1 MKSEEIALLF
11 KSALDNFEVIAGQP
25 SDADVVRIG
34 AALCQVVYPIPYD
47 TEKGIH
53 NLTGA
58 ILGDDGYNQEIG
70 A

>member
-11 KSALDNFEVIAGQP
+11 KIALDNFEVIAGQP

-34 AALCQVVYPIPYD
+34 AYPIPYN
-47 TEKGIH
+47 TEKGAH

-58 ILGDDGYNQEIG
+58 ILGDEDFGREHG
-70 A
+70 AQLPTPI